1 MKKILFLD
9 RDGTLIHEP
18 EDEVIN
24 SYEKLQFLPGVIQ
37 ALGRIVRESDFE
49 LVMVTNQDGL
59 GTEIFPEET
68 FWPAHYKMM
77 EIFEGE
83 GITFREVLIDKSFPA
98 DGLETR
104 KPGTGLVTHYM
115 KGLADLENSWVI
127 GDRATDV
134 ELAKRM
140 GCRAIRIASEPDPD
154 AVLSTL
160 DWHHIADH
168 LLTQPRKATIRRTT
182 KETDIQVDLNLDGSG
197 KTSIQTGIGFLDHML
212 EQVGKHGGIDL
223 FISIEGDLHIDEHHV
238 TEDCAL
244 AFGQAI
250 DKALGTR
257 KGIHRYGFLLPMD
270 DALAQ
275 VAIDF
280 GGRPW
285 IVWNAEFRREKIGD
299 LPTELFFHFF
309 KSFSDASRCN
319 LNIEV
324 KGDNEHHKI
333 EAVFKAFAKALGQ
346 AVSKS
351 DRADQLPS
359 TKGVL

>member
-24 SYEKLQFLPGVIQ
+24 SYEKLLFLPGVIQ
-37 ALGRIVRESDFE
+37 ALGRIARESDFE

-59 GTEIFPEET
+59 GTEVFPEAT
-68 FWPAHYKMM
+68 FWPAHNKMLDIL
-77 EIFEGE
+77 ERE
-83 GITFREVLIDKSFPA
+83 GITFREILIDKSLPEN
-98 DGLETR
+98 GLDTR
-104 KPGTGLVTHYM
+104 KPGTGMLTHYLN
-115 KGLADLENSWVI
+115 GLADLENSWVI
-127 GDRATDV
+127 GDRTTDI
-134 ELAKRM
+134 ELSKRM
-140 GCRAIRIASEPDPD
+140 GCKSIRISSKSDPEAD
-154 AVLSTL
+154 FTSL
-160 DWHHIADH
+160 DWNEIADF
-168 LLTQPRKATIRRTT
+168 LLLNPRKSSIRRTT
-182 KETDIQVDLNLDGSG
+182 KETDIRVELNLDGSG

-212 EQVGKHGGIDL
+212 DQVGKHGGMDL
-223 FISIEGDLHIDEHHV
+223 TIRIEGDLHIDEHHV

-244 AFGQAI
+244 ALGQAV
-250 DKALGTR
+250 DKALGSR
-257 KGIHRYGFLLPMD
+257 KGIQRYGFLLPMD

-324 KGDNEHHKI
+324 KGENEHHKI
-333 EAVFKAFAKALGQ
+333 EAIFKAFAKAMGA
-346 AVSKS
+346 AVKKS
-351 DRADQLPS
+351 NRPDQLPS